1 MARIN
6 GSVLG
11 NLSGRLGNLSAR
23 TVQGETSLGA
33 RPSNV
38 NVSQSAAAVSV
49 RNKFA
54 VTTSFAKAV
63 RSVADLS
70 AIWEKAKAPKLS
82 AHNTIFRQ
90 NFGYSATDRPTDQNI
105 ITPGGFQLDVTNS
118 AVAADSISIDLGAL
132 DAFADF
138 TPEEVDLAAH
148 VILCAYDPVDPE
160 DDFYKLLPFS
170 HTENNYDPSA
180 VLNIALPMSNFQQNE
195 VSRYNSTMILVAV
208 ASKDADGNIIQY
220 SETYGA

>member
-1 MARIN
+1 MKINSSVPTLPPSNNNKYFFQKGEDTPMARIN

-23 TVQGETSLGA
+23 TVQGETILGA

-90 NFGYSATDRPTDQNI
+90 NFGYS
-105 ITPGGFQLDVTNS
+105 
-118 AVAADSISIDLGAL
+118 
-132 DAFADF
+132 
-138 TPEEVDLAAH
+138 
-148 VILCAYDPVDPE
+148 
-160 DDFYKLLPFS
+160 
-170 HTENNYDPSA
+170 
-180 VLNIALPMSNFQQNE
+180 
-195 VSRYNSTMILVAV
+195 
-208 ASKDADGNIIQY
+208 
-220 SETYGA
+220 ETTGLQTRT